1 MANRCALRSTTMFS
15 GIVGWTFLTVWT
27 AAAADLAV
35 YQKAP
40 AAYPTFAPAVDAPNG
55 KFDAFA
61 GSIAGKSIAGI
72 NGIYSVPLG
81 GQYGAQFDG
90 SVGALDSDTFASAA
104 AHLFW
109 RDPAQALLGLY
120 VSETYWNR
128 FGGVNVAHVAGEGE
142 YYWGRFTLQGIA
154 GVEFGNSAS
163 NSFTTLSVGP
173 VFTTT
178 TTFLDSYNVKTRFF
192 DEINLKYYF
201 GDDLSGYVG
210 HRYLGGR
217 NALALGAEIARPL
230 SPGVL
235 GSAFIEGRVGE
246 NDASGVWGGL
256 KLYFGP
262 TDKPLIARH
271 RTEDPNN
278 WNTDNLFGIL
288 GNHNTSVGAQGS
300 CTLGHAPAPSVA
312 RALGSKGNC
321 ELPGGGGPPK

>member
-1 MANRCALRSTTMFS
+1 MLS

-27 AAAADLAV
+27 AGAADMAV
-35 YQKAP
+35 YTKAP
-40 AAYPTFAPAVDAPNG
+40 PPYPVFAPAVDAVNG
-55 KFDAFA
+55 KFDGFA
-61 GSIAGKSIAGI
+61 GSVAGKSVSGV
-72 NGIYSVPLG
+72 NGIVSLPLG

-90 SVGALDSDTFASAA
+90 TIGSLDGNTFAAGA
-104 AHLFW
+104 GHLFW
-109 RDPAQALLGLY
+109 RDPSRALLGLY
-120 VSETYWNR
+120 VSETYWDR
-128 FGGVNVAHVAGEGE
+128 YGGINVAHVAGEGE

-163 NSFTTLSVGP
+163 TNISTISTGP

-178 TTFLDSYNVKTRFF
+178 TTFVDAYHVKTRFF

-210 HRYLGGR
+210 HRYLGGL

-230 SPGVL
+230 GHGTL
-235 GSAFIEGRVGE
+235 ASAFVEGRVGE
-246 NDASGVWGGL
+246 NNASGVWGGL

-278 WNTDNLFGIL
+278 WNVDNLFGIL
-288 GNHNTSVGAQGS
+288 GNHSTSVGSART
-300 CTLGHAPAPSVA
+300 CTLG
-312 RALGSKGNC
+312 RDLGNKGNC
-321 ELPGGGGPPK
+321 ENPGTPR